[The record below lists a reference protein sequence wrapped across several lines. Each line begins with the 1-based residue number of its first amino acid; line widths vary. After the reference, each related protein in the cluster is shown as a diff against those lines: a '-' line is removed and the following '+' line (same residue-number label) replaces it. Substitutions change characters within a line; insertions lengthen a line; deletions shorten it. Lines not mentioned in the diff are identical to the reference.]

1 MEGFRKRLWE
11 SDAPGH
17 QEGFEVP
24 YINYYPAPER
34 KTKACVVTFAGGGY
48 RTRAAYECTGY
59 RELLHAQGID
69 VFDVD
74 YRVKPTKFPYPLLD
88 ARRAVRYIRAHA
100 EELGLDPNRIAVM
113 GSSAGGHLAALIST
127 YRGKI
132 DGEGVDELDEV
143 DYIPNAQIL
152 CYPVLDFDGHS
163 GSFLNLLGDEKDRYP
178 SISPA
183 QIVDKTAPPAFIW
196 HTETDNCVDV
206 NNTFR
211 YATALHNIGVSF
223 EMHIYP
229 LGGHGLGVGYH
240 PERNI
245 DVPYIRS
252 WTGNLLAWLKLKGW
266 IEE

>member
-1 MEGFRKRLWE
+1 MEKFRKPLWKGTPPGHEEGF
-11 SDAPGH
+11 H
-17 QEGFEVP
+17 VP
-24 YINYYPAPER
+24 HIKYYPPKGTPSGA
-34 KTKACVVTFAGGGY
+34 AVVTFAGGGY
-48 RTRAAYECTGY
+48 RTRALYECESY
-59 RELLHAQGID
+59 CELLSELGIAC
-69 VFDVD
+69 FDVE
-74 YRVKPTKFPYPLLD
+74 YRVKPTRFPYPLLD
-88 ARRAVRYIRAHA
+88 ARRAVRYVRAHA
-100 EELGLDPNRIAVM
+100 EELGIDPERIAVM
-113 GSSAGGHLAALIST
+113 GSSAGGHMAALVST
-127 YRGKI
+127 YSDKLE
-132 DGEGVDELDEV
+132 GEGVDGLDEV
-143 DYIPNAQIL
+143 DYKPNAQIL

-163 GSFLNLLGDEKDRYP
+163 GSFINLLGDEKERYP

-252 WTGNLLAWLKLKGW
+252 WTDNLLAWLKLKGW